1 MAIQAR
7 SQPRKQDTSDS
18 QDDDDPAPTSASA
31 TLKWAIDQ
39 ARRDLLDPSRR
50 NRLLH
55 APLTGKRPWCMA
67 IVGHDPDDLLQSLT
81 RRDKF
86 GGYAFRAVP
95 EDQGGFTAESANPEL
110 LKVSEASPRAA
121 RSRSPTAAAG
131 SAAPN
136 GRPRLQTKLD
146 AEKLERRL
154 TKIFREERTL
164 EEEQGVSTLYLAL
177 GFLKW
182 FDSDQSEEASFAPL
196 ILLPVTIARV
206 RGPDGYHLLAR
217 DEEIVTNVSLR
228 EKLHSEFSVSLP
240 DIPENDQWLPSTYCD
255 SVAREITRYKRW
267 EVKADDVGLGFFT
280 FSKFMMWR
288 DLDASGW
295 PDNKLIKHPLLDTLL
310 GDSSEFQDRGPL
322 VSDDEPIDGHI
333 DISKAIHVVD
343 ADSSQ
348 AIVVAEALQ
357 GRNLVVQGPPG
368 TGKSQTITNIIAA
381 AAHAGKSVLFVAEKT
396 AALSVVHD
404 RLSRAGLGAL
414 CLEMHSRK
422 ANKSEVLKS
431 LDEALRLSGTLPADG
446 QISTRLASCRDS
458 LNGWSVSV
466 HRPIGNT
473 RRTPFHVMGRHLQLQ
488 ADNVRLSSKRL
499 PIVANWSEDQ
509 LVASEHAVD
518 RAATALAKFSA
529 PPAQL
534 GWYGTRIKSQSP
546 FDLERLA
553 LLLADATTAVD
564 RLSSHVAEIYL
575 NIVGEGEPG
584 LAEAFALVD
593 AFRHLREAPSGRL
606 ALANPAWIQEPDKLQ
621 SAIAQGERAAVCT
634 SEINSLFH
642 PEAWSV
648 DTPAALAT
656 FQTDG
661 RSFFG
666 RLGQRYRR
674 AAAMLRA
681 ICRNNVPRSVTDRIA
696 LLQKLHTA
704 QQLRREFSGIS
715 SYLSAALGPMWQNEE
730 NRWREARV
738 LMEWT
743 RVALS
748 KIGAKQTVLLAARTS
763 ELDTFGPYA
772 DNLER
777 IAGAADEACSRVFDV
792 VDPEPTTVFDNADYR
807 QVPLGAL
814 VKMLSNW
821 RSGLPVVNDW
831 VKARDALI
839 ELSAKGFTEIASDLA
854 SGAMRPSDAR
864 PVTDLLVAE
873 ALWERARQEDPTLM
887 EIEGTVRSDRVSEF
901 RELDRLRI
909 AAARHDVLCHYLEER
924 PAGYQGE
931 MGIIRAE
938 IGKKRGH
945 RALRKLILDAGAAV
959 QRLKPVFLMS
969 PLSVAQFI
977 PPGKL
982 SFDLLV
988 IDEASQISP
997 EDALGAVAR
1006 ARQIVVVGDHQQLPP
1021 TNFFKT
1027 VSAGGDDDEADEPST
1042 SAMRPG
1048 YYESILT
1055 LARTRGMSERMLAWH
1070 YRSRHPSLIA
1080 LSNQECYSGRLLLP
1094 PSPFLQTAQF
1104 GLSFVATPRGHY
1116 DRGGTSRDLVQAEEV
1131 AKAVA
1136 AQIKAHPN
1144 KSLGVACLSAQQR
1157 DAVDDM
1163 IDKLGLR
1170 GEVEAFSPKGERLF
1184 VKNLEAVQGDER
1196 DIIFISV
1203 GYGVAQGQ
1211 SRPFLNF
1218 GPVSRD
1224 GGERRLNV
1232 LASRAREKCVV
1243 FSSIT
1248 AADIPAD
1255 SHVRGTR
1262 MLRALLHFAETGK
1275 LSAGTPDGDFD
1286 SPFEDAVARV
1296 ICQAGYDVHP
1306 QVGVSSFRIDLGV
1319 LRRSKP
1325 GEYLLGVECD
1335 GATYH
1340 RARSAR
1346 DRDRLRQEVLE
1357 GLGWRLHRIW
1367 STDWFRNQER
1377 ETQRLLSAIRDA
1389 ESRADSLS
1397 DDGEEE
1403 PDETSPSP
1411 IASQETAIAEDIP
1424 DPLNNAADE
1433 YRECSL
1439 TVPYR
1444 HSLLDLSVGEV
1455 GLLAL
1460 AVVEAEGPVHTEEVA
1475 RRIREAFG
1483 LQKTGSRILKHVR
1496 GGLTLNSRSNLVKR
1510 EQEFW
1515 TIPGRQLAKIRT
1527 RRSVALSLR
1536 RASMISPA
1544 EYQLAI
1550 VTIIRETVAISPDE
1564 LGVETARRFG
1574 FDRTG
1579 PDLKHEINRQIS
1591 ALIKAGQV
1599 SSEGG
1604 NLQMVAVLGG

>member
-1 MAIQAR
+1 MDGEDGQG
-7 SQPRKQDTSDS
+7 PDTSAP
-18 QDDDDPAPTSASA
+18 PAAFV

-55 APLTGKRPWCMA
+55 APLIGKRPWCMA
-67 IVGHDPDDLLQSLT
+67 IVGRDPDELLQSLS
-81 RRDKF
+81 RRDNF
-86 GGYAFRAVP
+86 GGYAFSSIP
-95 EDQGGFTAESANPEL
+95 EEQGDSPADGTSPKL
-110 LKVSEASPRAA
+110 LPVSDASPRAA
-121 RSRSPTAAAG
+121 RSRSPRPSTD
-131 SAAPN
+131 SAAPSKW
-136 GRPRLQTKLD
+136 PRLQTKLD

-182 FDSDQSEEASFAPL
+182 FDSDQSEEASYAPL
-196 ILLPVTIARV
+196 ILVPVTMARV
-206 RGPDGYHLLAR
+206 RGPDGYHLQAR

-228 EKLHSEFSVSLP
+228 EKLRSEFRVLLP
-240 DIPENDQWLPSTYCD
+240 DIPDDDQWLTSTYCD
-255 SVAREITRYKRW
+255 SVAKQITRYKRW
-267 EVKADDVGLGFFT
+267 EVKSDDIGLGFFT

-288 DLDASGW
+288 DLDAAGW
-295 PDNKLIKHPLLDTLL
+295 PDNALINHPLLGTLL
-310 GDSSEFQDRGPL
+310 GESSDFEGLGPI
-322 VSDDEPIDGHI
+322 VPDDEPVDAHI
-333 DISKAIHVVD
+333 DISKAVHVVD

-381 AAHAGKSVLFVAEKT
+381 AVHNDKSVLFVAEKT

-404 RLSRAGLGAL
+404 RLSRAGLNAL

-422 ANKSEVLKS
+422 ANKREVLKS
-431 LDEALRLSGTLPADG
+431 LDEGLRLSGAMPGDAQIPA
-446 QISTRLASCRDS
+446 RLATCRDS
-458 LNGWSVSV
+458 LNGWSKSV

-473 RRTPFHVMGRHLQLQ
+473 RRTPFHVMGRHLQLR
-488 ADNVRLSSKRL
+488 ADNVRLPAKRL
-499 PIVANWSEDQ
+499 QSVADWSEEQ
-509 LVASEHAVD
+509 LIDAEEAVD
-518 RAATALAKFSA
+518 RAAAALAKFSG

-534 GWYGTRIKSQSP
+534 PWYGTRIKSQSP
-546 FDLERLA
+546 FDLERLST
-553 LLLADATTAVD
+553 LLADAVVVIEK
-564 RLSSHVAEIYL
+564 LSSDVAKIYS
-575 NIVGEGEPG
+575 NVVGDGEASLG
-584 LAEAFALVD
+584 DAFALVK
-593 AFRHLREAPSGRL
+593 AFRHLGRAPPGRL
-606 ALANPAWIQEPDKLQ
+606 ALTNAAWIQEPEKVQ
-621 SAIAQGERAAVCT
+621 NAIDQGERLTATT

-642 PEAWSV
+642 AEAWTF
-648 DTPAALAT
+648 DAAAT
-656 FQTDG
+656 LDIFQTDG
-661 RSFFG
+661 RSFF
-666 RLGQRYRR
+666 RRIRKRYRHAR
-674 AAAMLRA
+674 TAFRT
-681 ICRNNVPRSVTDRIA
+681 ICRNKPPKNLPDRVA
-696 LLQKLHTA
+696 LLQKLHGA
-704 QQLRREFSGIS
+704 QRARQEFSAVS
-715 SYLSAALGPMWQNEE
+715 SYLSAVLGPMREGVDDH
-730 NRWREARV
+730 WRDAQA
-738 LMEWT
+738 LIEWT

-748 KIGAKQTVLLAARTS
+748 HVGAKQIIHLAARS
-763 ELDTFGPYA
+763 SNLDAFAPYT
-772 DNLER
+772 DNLEQ
-777 IAGAADEACSRVFDV
+777 ISEAAEAACLRAFQV
-792 VDPEPTTVFDNADYR
+792 VDPEPLTVFGTADYR
-807 QVPLGAL
+807 QIPLTELLKAL
-814 VKMLSNW
+814 SGW
-821 RSGLPVVNDW
+821 RTGLPDVNDW
-831 VKARDALI
+831 AKAREALI
-839 ELSAKGFTEIASDLA
+839 ELSAKGLTEIASDLA
-854 SGAMRPSDAR
+854 TGAMQPGEAR

-873 ALWERARQEDPTLM
+873 ALWARARQDDPALM
-887 EIEGTVRSDRVSEF
+887 GIDGSVRSDCVAEF
-901 RELDRLRI
+901 RDLDRLRI
-909 AAARHDVLCHYLEER
+909 QAARQEVLRHYVGKGR
-924 PAGYQGE
+924 GGYQGE
-931 MGIIRAE
+931 MGIIRGE

-945 RALRKLILDAGAAV
+945 RAVRKLIMDAGAAV

-969 PLSVAQFI
+969 PLSIAQFI

-982 SFDLLV
+982 TFDLLV

-997 EDALGAVAR
+997 EDALGAIAR

-1042 SAMRPG
+1042 TTTRPG
-1048 YYESILT
+1048 HYESILT

-1080 LSNQECYSGRLLLP
+1080 LSNYECYAGRLLLP
-1094 PSPFLQTAQF
+1094 PSPFVQTDQF
-1104 GLSFVATPRGHY
+1104 GLSLVRTPRGHY

-1131 AKAVA
+1131 AKAIA
-1136 AQIKAHPN
+1136 AQMKANPN

-1196 DIIFISV
+1196 DVIFISV
-1203 GYGVAQGQ
+1203 GYGVAPEQ

-1248 AADIPAD
+1248 ASDIPAD
-1255 SHVRGTR
+1255 SQVRGTR

-1275 LSAGTPDGDFD
+1275 LGAGAPDGDFD

-1296 ICQAGYDVHP
+1296 IRQAGYDVHA

-1319 LRRSKP
+1319 LLRSKP

-1389 ESRADSLS
+1389 QSRANSS
-1397 DDGEEE
+1397 VDDTEEDHS
-1403 PDETSPSP
+1403 PDEASSSPP
-1411 IASQETAIAEDIP
+1411 ASEETAPTTETP
-1424 DPLNNAADE
+1424 DAVSNAAAE

-1444 HSLLDLSVGEV
+1444 RNLLDLSLAEV
-1455 GLLAL
+1455 GRLAL

-1496 GGLTLNSRSNLVKR
+1496 DALALNRRSNLVKR
-1510 EQEFW
+1510 EGDFW
-1515 TIPGRQLAKIRT
+1515 TIPGRELAEIRA
-1527 RRSVALSLR
+1527 RRSVAIPLR

-1550 VTIIRETVAISPDE
+1550 VTIIQEAVAICPDD

-1579 PDLKHEINRQIS
+1579 PDLKQEINRQIS
-1591 ALIKAGQV
+1591 ALIKAGRV
-1599 SSEGG
+1599 SSDGA
-1604 NLQMVAVLGG
+1604 NLQMATPPTD